1 LQAASRRLAEA
12 FARGGFVGVH
22 TGFLAADLRGVA
34 ACGCV
39 TGNTSTRC
47 LLDRC
52 EMSAEFQIG
61 GPVPTGLT
69 RAELMTPDEVAVL
82 LAVPVS
88 TVRDWARRGL
98 IPSRKLGRHRRF
110 LRSEIETWVIRDRAA

>member
-1 LQAASRRLAEA
+1 M
-12 FARGGFVGVH
+12 
-22 TGFLAADLRGVA
+22 
-34 ACGCV
+34 
-39 TGNTSTRC
+39 TS
-47 LLDRC
+47 
-52 EMSAEFQIG
+52 EFEIG
-61 GPVPTGLT
+61 GPRPGGLT

-110 LRSEIETWVIRDRAA
+110 LRSEIENWVIRDRVA

>member
-1 LQAASRRLAEA
+1 
-12 FARGGFVGVH
+12 
-22 TGFLAADLRGVA
+22 
-34 ACGCV
+34 
-39 TGNTSTRC
+39 
-47 LLDRC
+47 
-52 EMSAEFQIG
+52 MSAEFQMG
-61 GPVPTGLT
+61 APGPVGLT
-69 RAELMTPDEVAVL
+69 RAELMTPDEVATL

>member
-1 LQAASRRLAEA
+1 MT
-12 FARGGFVGVH
+12 V
-22 TGFLAADLRGVA
+22 
-34 ACGCV
+34 
-39 TGNTSTRC
+39 
-47 LLDRC
+47 
-52 EMSAEFQIG
+52 EFQAG
-61 GPVPTGLT
+61 GSASSGLT

-110 LRSEIETWVIRDRAA
+110 LRSEIERWAIRDRAA

>member
-1 LQAASRRLAEA
+1 MRRRL
-12 FARGGFVGVH
+12 
-22 TGFLAADLRGVA
+22 
-34 ACGCV
+34 
-39 TGNTSTRC
+39 
-47 LLDRC
+47 DRS
-52 EMSAEFQIG
+52 EMSAEFQMG
-61 GPVPTGLT
+61 APGPVGLT
-69 RAELMTPDEVAVL
+69 RAELMTPDEVATL